1 MDNFQVDDI
10 VVEEGMPNEVLP
22 DNVVKIAVVGVGG
35 GGSNM
40 IDYMIDRGTHKID
53 LIASNTD
60 KQALDKSKAPKK
72 VQLGLELT
80 KGLGAGMKPD
90 VGKEAALESLE
101 DIKDTLRGADI
112 VFISAG
118 LGGGTGTGAASVVA
132 QAAKDV
138 NALSVAVVTKPFSWE
153 GKKRAGLANLGLEE
167 LRKVVDSIIIIHND
181 KLIDSIEDDL
191 GFQDS
196 FGVVNKVLFEAVNGI
211 SEVILNSGEMNTDFA
226 DIQTIMQHKGVAL
239 MGIGKAKGEDSAM
252 DALRE
257 AVDSPL
263 LDKMSL
269 TGAKGIVLH
278 VEMNPNIPMR
288 TIHGTM
294 TKLHETL
301 NDNVEVI
308 FGTTP
313 NQNFDLDE
321 IKITL
326 IATGFEIE
334 NNKVES
340 KPNSQK
346 FDTTPITKPIS
357 DIQSSHS
364 SSDVT
369 TPPATPKMTIEEELL
384 PQDDSLDTPPLM
396 RGYNTKYKI

>member
-72 VQLGLELT
+72 VQLGVELT
-80 KGLGAGMKPD
+80 KRIINKIKPD

-181 KLIDSIEDDL
+181 KLIDSIEEDL
-191 GFQDS
+191 GFHDS

-252 DALRE
+252 NALRE

-334 NNKVES
+334 NSKVET
-340 KPNSQK
+340 KTNSQK
-346 FDTTPITKPIS
+346 FDATPATKPVSDTPSSHPIS
-357 DIQSSHS
+357 D
-364 SSDVT
+364 
-369 TPPATPKMTIEEELL
+369 TPPSPATPQMTIEEELL